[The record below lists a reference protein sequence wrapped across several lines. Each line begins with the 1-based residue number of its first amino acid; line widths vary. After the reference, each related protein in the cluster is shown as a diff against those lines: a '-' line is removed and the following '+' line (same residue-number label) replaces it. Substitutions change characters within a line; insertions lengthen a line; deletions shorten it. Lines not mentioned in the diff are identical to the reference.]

1 MSFCKLGVD
10 DVGKNDQTKLMI
22 SLECVDRL
30 HWSHDLGKRLQ
41 SLRGKVSMR
50 ELAQKVSRNGLTCTY
65 QYIHKL
71 EVGKAEAVSTELI
84 LAICNALDVDF
95 KKLFPSVY
103 IDPSELLVVLQ
114 KNVA

>member
-1 MSFCKLGVD
+1 
-10 DVGKNDQTKLMI
+10 MI
-22 SLECVDRL
+22 SLDCVDRL
-30 HWSHDLGKRLQ
+30 KWSPELGSRLQ
-41 SLRGKVSMR
+41 SLRGDITMRTLADKVNNSG
-50 ELAQKVSRNGLTCTY
+50 VTCTY

-95 KKLFPSVY
+95 KRLFPAVY
-103 IDPSELLVVLQ
+103 FDPSELLVVLQ